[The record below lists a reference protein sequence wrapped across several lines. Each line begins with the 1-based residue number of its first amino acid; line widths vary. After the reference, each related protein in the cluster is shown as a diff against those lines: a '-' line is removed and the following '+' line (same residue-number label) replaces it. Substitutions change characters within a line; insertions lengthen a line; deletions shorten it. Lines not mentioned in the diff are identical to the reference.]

1 MTLQHF
7 DQDDF
12 LCRHIKNVVDAFR
25 GARGDSSDCVSY
37 EMSGRN
43 GLMFEKSETSPS
55 A

>member
-12 LCRHIKNVVDAFR
+12 PCRHIKNVVDAFR
-25 GARGDSSDCVSY
+25 GARGDCVSY